1 MTYIKLTLL
10 VLKIFINIYE
20 SGIYKW
26 DKLAL
31 SLFHDIC
38 KDNIVGG

>member
-10 VLKIFINIYE
+10 VLKIFINISE
-20 SGIYKW
+20 FWIYKW
-26 DKLAL
+26 DL